1 MGVPRVTAA
10 FMRTIPQVLLVL
22 LVTAGMAMNAM
33 IAASA
38 MLRMP

>member
-1 MGVPRVTAA
+1 MRVPRATAA
-10 FMRTIPQVLLVL
+10 FMRTISQVLLVL

-33 IAASA
+33 TAAST